1 MAEDKEPTGGLK
13 LFDAFHS
20 YTDPEKIRAA
30 RQADDD
36 AGNVLDVVAR
46 GVVDR
51 NNPSVQQAISRAK
64 NAERAALLDFWERFR
79 SGELVAWGAERSPTA
94 DRRPIPKHAW
104 RHLTPGNWRAS
115 VLKGPEGLRIYAVSV
130 IRASPSSDRQVT
142 SRTKGEA
149 TDERVEEAKPAQVE
163 RIVRRP
169 GRPSRAH
176 EIDAAFH
183 RLLDLGE
190 IDFKA
195 PQIHTIRKVRD
206 EVMLDSGNRN
216 STGLGNEVI
225 RKHIAADFQA
235 EKRNRIRAP

>member
-1 MAEDKEPTGGLK
+1 MAEDREQTGGLN

-20 YTDPEKIRAA
+20 YADPEKIRAA

-51 NNPSVQQAISRAK
+51 NNPSVLQAISRAK
-64 NAERAALLDFWERFR
+64 NAERAAILDFWERFR

-176 EIDAAFH
+176 KIDAAFH
-183 RLLDLGE
+183 RLLDRGK

-195 PQIHTIRKVRD
+195 PQIQTIRKVRE
-206 EVMLDSGNRN
+206 EVMRDARDRN
-216 STGLGNEVI
+216 PKGLRDEAI
-225 RKHIAADFQA
+225 RKCIALKYHA
-235 EKRNRIRAP
+235 EKPKHLKAP